1 MTANSILTYLESC
14 PKTPEW
20 GPYIQAKARVVQAR
34 IEQLRAFAERKPSHV
49 ADLVNAEIATLEK
62 RLACVLAQELKQ
74 CG

>member
-1 MTANSILTYLESC
+1 
-14 PKTPEW
+14 
-20 GPYIQAKARVVQAR
+20 VQAR